1 MFGLGKRDEE
11 GRQVR
16 VEHRGEHTRLSRNGG
31 AAVRAEAHA
40 GPLGATVNSSK
51 GLRLSARLARGARLG
66 LQNGRTQF
74 IGRWRS
80 GPFALNASKSGPS
93 ASVKTDVGTLN
104 LLKPRYSSFKV
115 AGVQVRGQNAV
126 VAQLADMGARAGFA
140 VAMAALRLL
149 TWAAWLLCLGV
160 CFLWDLIQG
169 LAHGLTGIDAEKPSS

>member
-1 MFGLGKRDEE
+1 MFGLGKKDKD

-16 VEHRGEHTRLSRNGG
+16 VGHRGEHTRLSRTGG
-31 AAVRAEAHA
+31 AAVRAETRA

-51 GLRLSARLARGARLG
+51 GLRLSARLARGARFG

-80 GPFALNASKSGPS
+80 GPFALNASKSGIS
-93 ASVKTDVGTLN
+93 ASLKTDTGTLN

-126 VAQLADMGARAGFA
+126 VAQLAYMGMQVGFA
-140 VAMAALRLL
+140 LVMTALRLL
-149 TWAAWLLCLGV
+149 TWATWLLWLV
-160 CFLWDLIQG
+160 FLFLWDLLRG
-169 LAHGLTGIDAEKPSS
+169 LVHGFIGVDAQKHST